1 MSALSKSIMA
11 ILDSPQRRLRVV
23 KIIAIIADD
32 VMRRGR
38 GSASDSWHTLRWY
51 CHNALKTSE

>member
-23 KIIAIIADD
+23 KIIADD